1 MSSPETTTLA
11 DPVVTVLGRDPPRR
25 KCLLNGAAF
34 QQDAVVS
41 LAGWQYAVFYSPLPG
56 SEEPVFVHVARR
68 KLPAS
73 AWEVLVLQ
81 DYPQTVDDG
90 HNTVQMGIC
99 VGDGT
104 IHLSYDHHCD
114 VLRYRQS
121 VQGLA
126 INPERFTW
134 NAELFT
140 PTLDHLPGLPN
151 THEHFGYVTYP
162 RFINSG
168 RGQDMLM
175 SFRTGKAGLGD
186 DHLYVYRAAVARFE
200 LVGTHLV
207 GVQSNPYVHGMDV
220 DAQSGRLHVTW
231 VYRGF
236 VHYEGWDDPLD
247 TKHKQQA
254 GPNGAENNHNLCYA
268 YSDDCGR
275 TWRNT
280 HDQTVADLG
289 SDKAAGVRPDA
300 VGLVVFEIPKGSGLT
315 NQESQVVDPDGGVHV
330 LNRTCSPG
338 SSKAEWRHFY
348 REHEKGIMLPL
359 APTVTSLTDQ
369 FTLSGQWQQSSIGIT
384 ADGRRGRLA
393 VSQSGDL
400 FIILPDSNV
409 LGLTILRALKTNG
422 YAEYQR
428 IWQGDGLSGEPL
440 VDIRRLNEGD
450 GVLSVFTRRVR
461 DDKKEVVVLDF
472 ELP

>member
-1 MSSPETTTLA
+1 MPSQETNALA

-41 LAGWQYAVFYSPLPG
+41 YAGWQYAVFYSPLPG

-68 KLPAS
+68 KLPAC
-73 AWEVLVLQ
+73 AWEILILQ

-99 VGDGT
+99 LGDGT

-114 VLRYRQS
+114 VLRYRHS
-121 VQGLA
+121 VQNLA
-126 INPERFTW
+126 TNPDQFTW
-134 NAELFT
+134 NADLFG

-151 THEHFGYVTYP
+151 THEHFSYVTYP
-162 RFINSG
+162 RFVNSG

-186 DHLYVYRAAVARFE
+186 DHLYVYRATVARFE
-200 LVGTHLV
+200 FVGTHLV
-207 GVQSNPYVHGMDV
+207 GVQSNPYVHGMDI
-220 DAQSGRLHVTW
+220 DAQRGRLHVTW

-236 VHYEGWDDPLD
+236 VHYQGWDDPLD

-268 YSDDCGR
+268 YSDECGR

-280 HDQTVADLG
+280 HDQIVADLG
-289 SDKAAGVRPDA
+289 NDKAAGVRPDA
-300 VGLVVFEIPKGSGLT
+300 AGLVVFEIPKGSGLT

-330 LNRTCSPG
+330 LNRVCTHGPG
-338 SSKAEWRHFY
+338 KAEWCHFY
-348 REHEKGIMLPL
+348 RNPEK
-359 APTVTSLTDQ
+359 
-369 FTLSGQWQQSSIGIT
+369 GQWQQNSIGMT
-384 ADGRRGRLA
+384 ADCRRGRLA

-400 FIILPDSNV
+400 FIILPASNIP
-409 LGLTILRALKTNG
+409 GLTILKALKTNG
-422 YAEYQR
+422 YAKYQR

-440 VDIRRLNEGD
+440 VDIRRLNDGD
-450 GVLSVFTRRVR
+450 GVMSVFTRRVR
-461 DDKKEVVVLDF
+461 DDEKEVVVLDF
-472 ELP
+472 ELR

>member
-1 MSSPETTTLA
+1 MKSPETNTLA

-25 KCLLNGAAF
+25 TCLLNGAAF

-41 LAGWQYAVFYSPLPG
+41 LVGWQYAVFYSPLPG

-73 AWEVLVLQ
+73 AWEVLILQ

-114 VLRYRQS
+114 ILRYRHS
-121 VQGLA
+121 TQGLA
-126 INPERFTW
+126 TNPEKFSW
-134 NAELFT
+134 GAELFT
-140 PTLDHLPGLPN
+140 PTLDHLPGLPS

-162 RFINSG
+162 RFVNSG

-186 DHLYVYRAAVARFE
+186 DHLYVYHAAAARFE

-207 GVQSNPYVHGMDV
+207 GVQSNPYVHGMDI
-220 DAQSGRLHVTW
+220 DARRGRLHVTW

-254 GPNGAENNHNLCYA
+254 GPNGAENNHSLCYA

-280 HDQTVADLG
+280 HDQIVADLG
-289 SDKAAGVRPDA
+289 NDKAAGVRPDA
-300 VGLVVFEIPKGSGLT
+300 AELVVFEIPKGSGLT

-330 LNRTCSPG
+330 LNRTYAPG
-338 SSKAEWRHFY
+338 SSKANWRHFY
-348 REHEKGIMLPL
+348 REHEKGK
-359 APTVTSLTDQ
+359 
-369 FTLSGQWQQSSIGIT
+369 WQQNSIGMA
-384 ADGRRGRLA
+384 ADCRRGRLA

-400 FIILPDSNV
+400 FIILPDSNIP
-409 LGLTILRALKTNG
+409 GLTILRALKTNG
-422 YAEYQR
+422 YAEYHR
-428 IWQGDGLSGEPL
+428 IWQGNGLSGEPL
-440 VDIRRLNEGD
+440 VDIRRLSDGD

-461 DDKKEVVVLDF
+461 DAEMEVVVLDF
-472 ELP
+472 EIP